1 MRAMARRRP
10 SAVPAALVAAAA
22 GVALVAPGPTG
33 AGAQVPVETPGR
45 VETLALPP
53 SPHWVWLA
61 DAILERGAL
70 VDLDSGALLGIVNG
84 GYGPAFA
91 AAFSADGRAFFV
103 PETHYSRRTRGERTD
118 VVTFYDTAT
127 LAPQGEVVIP
137 PKRAINVLPLANLAL
152 EDGGRF
158 LAVFN
163 MTPATSLSIVDVQ
176 QRRFAGEIALPGCSL
191 VYAAGERRFFALC
204 ADGAALV
211 VTLDAEGR
219 EAGRTRTP
227 PFFDPGA
234 DPVTEKAVRL
244 GDTWLFVSF
253 GGRVHPV
260 DVSGEA
266 LRFPE
271 PWSLLD
277 EADREQRWRVGGQQH
292 LAVHERSGRLYSLVH
307 QGGEDTHKDPGS
319 ELWVYDTAR
328 RERIQRIEL
337 VSPGLTYMGS
347 SLAFGQDWIWPFR
360 GLYDGLLA
368 LLPEELGTTL
378 VAVTP
383 DADPR
388 LVIGTGFS
396 GSVAVYDALS
406 GEFLHRVVS
415 GNLTTQAL
423 RAPWGG
429 P

>member
-1 MRAMARRRP
+1 MHAMPRARAL
-10 SAVPAALVAAAA
+10 AVRAALVAAAA
-22 GVALVAPGPTG
+22 VLAAPG
-33 AGAQVPVETPGR
+33 ARAQVPVPPVPVESPGR
-45 VETLALPP
+45 VETLELPP

-103 PETHYSRRTRGERTD
+103 SETHYSRRTRGERTD
-118 VVTFYDTAT
+118 VVTFYDTAS

-163 MTPATSLSIVDVQ
+163 MTPATSLSIVDVRE
-176 QRRFAGEIALPGCSL
+176 RRFVGEIPLPGCSL

-219 EAGRTRTP
+219 EADRTRTP
-227 PFFDPGA
+227 PFFDPAA
-234 DPVTEKAVRL
+234 DPVTEKAVRA
-244 GDTWLFVSF
+244 GDTWWFVSF
-253 GGRVHPV
+253 EGRVHPV
-260 DVSGEA
+260 DVSGDA

-271 PWSLLD
+271 PWSLLS
-277 EADREQRWRVGGQQH
+277 EADRAQRWRIGGQQH
-292 LAVHERSGRLYSLVH
+292 LAVHARSGRLYALVH
-307 QGGEDTHKDPGS
+307 QGGPDTHKDPGS

-328 RERIQRIEL
+328 RERLQRIEL

-368 LLPEELGTTL
+368 LLPDEVGTTL

-383 DADPR
+383 DEDPR